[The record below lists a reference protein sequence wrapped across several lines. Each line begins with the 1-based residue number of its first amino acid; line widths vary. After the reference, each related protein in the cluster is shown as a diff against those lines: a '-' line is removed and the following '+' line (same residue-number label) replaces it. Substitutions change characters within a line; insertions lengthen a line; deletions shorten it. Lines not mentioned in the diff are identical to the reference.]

1 MRVQDGGSPLAALV
15 NAGKLP
21 LPLLEQ
27 NRHEGD
33 DKPLDF
39 DLSINAT
46 SEKLSEA
53 ICRRVD

>member
-1 MRVQDGGSPLAALV
+1 MGSPLAALV